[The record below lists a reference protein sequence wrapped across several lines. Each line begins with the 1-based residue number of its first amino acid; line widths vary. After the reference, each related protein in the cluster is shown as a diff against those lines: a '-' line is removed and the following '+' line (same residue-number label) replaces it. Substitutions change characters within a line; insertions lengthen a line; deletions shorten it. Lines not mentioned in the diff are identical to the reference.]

1 MKRVLALGMVL
12 VLVALA
18 VPALAAGKL
27 VSSQENLYVIP
38 YYDTS
43 VYCNFYAEI
52 KNDGDKPVEF
62 TNGLL
67 ELYDAD
73 GNSIV
78 SSDIYYCYPMVLEPG
93 GHAFLYSNEYPDL
106 GGKTIEDHMLSVM
119 GQGKVTQQIALL
131 DTTAKFETRSDGYY
145 TNDYLTATI
154 TNNTGAILYGFET
167 VFALKDAE
175 GKLLYVVNSSW
186 YGYNVGILPG
196 SSVQMEMTVDSTLSG
211 YLSDNNLI
219 PATTE
224 CIAYTSTSI

>member
-12 VLVALA
+12 VLVTLA

-27 VSSQENLYVIP
+27 FSAQENLYVIP
-38 YYDTS
+38 YYDTT
-43 VYCNFYAEI
+43 VYCNFYAEL

-62 TNGLL
+62 SNGLL

-73 GNSIV
+73 GNSII

-93 GHAFLYSNEYPDL
+93 GHAFVYSNEYPDL
-106 GGKTIEDHMLSVM
+106 GDKTIEDHMLSVM
-119 GQGKVTQQIALL
+119 GQGKVTQQIVLL

-145 TNDYLTATI
+145 SNDYLTAVI
-154 TNNTGAILYGFET
+154 TNNTGDILYGFEA

-175 GKLLYVVNSSW
+175 GNLLYVTSSSW

-196 SSVQMEMTVDSTLSG
+196 SSVQMEMTVDSTISG
-211 YLSDNNLI
+211 YLSANNLV
-219 PATTE
+219 PATAE
-224 CIAYTSTSI
+224 CIAYNSTSI